1 MRDAWIK
8 CACCAAA
15 LFGSAQLIA
24 PNAAHA
30 QSGPVETPSTWG
42 GDFWSRPRLT
52 GDWAGVRDQ
61 LGIKGVVLDVDAQ
74 LMPQSVVSGGRD
86 TDSAFWGNAAYTL
99 NLDSQKMGF
108 WPGGFVKVQGV
119 STFGNSLFGDIGA
132 VVPANETWVFPAVND
147 PSSALMS
154 ATFTQFLSP
163 KFGLFAGKINTLD
176 LAFTRFTGDYR
187 SQFLNLGMNIPMAE
201 ALVPISTFGGG
212 VVVIPSESL
221 NFSAL
226 VVDPSGT
233 PTDNDVSGAFSD
245 GIMGIGA
252 GKLNIKP
259 FGLGGQQRLTGI
271 WSNKE
276 RVSLIQDPSNIGQFL
291 LTERFPLLGNP
302 GPILRRIL
310 ERFAPSLLNPAQQ
323 LNQEDST
330 WAVAYGF
337 DQYIWQPGNDPERG
351 IGLFFNFGLSD
362 GDANPVK
369 YSYNVGIGGNGVIP
383 GRPRD
388 RFGIGWARTEFSD
401 NFVPALRQTLDL
413 GLDHEDAVEMYYNAA
428 ITQWMNLTVD
438 LQVINP
444 GLKKTLGSND
454 TLTDVGTAVVVGLR
468 SHIRF

>member
-1 MRDAWIK
+1 
-8 CACCAAA
+8 
-15 LFGSAQLIA
+15 
-24 PNAAHA
+24 
-30 QSGPVETPSTWG
+30 
-42 GDFWSRPRLT
+42 
-52 GDWAGVRDQ
+52 
-61 LGIKGVVLDVDAQ
+61 
-74 LMPQSVVSGGRD
+74 
-86 TDSAFWGNAAYTL
+86 
-99 NLDSQKMGF
+99 
-108 WPGGFVKVQGV
+108 
-119 STFGNSLFGDIGA
+119 
-132 VVPANETWVFPAVND
+132 
-147 PSSALMS
+147 
-154 ATFTQFLSP
+154 
-163 KFGLFAGKINTLD
+163 
-176 LAFTRFTGDYR
+176 
-187 SQFLNLGMNIPMAE
+187 
-201 ALVPISTFGGG
+201 
-212 VVVIPSESL
+212 
-221 NFSAL
+221 
-226 VVDPSGT
+226 VDPSGT

-252 GKLNIKP
+252 GKLSIKP
-259 FGLGGQQRLTGI
+259 FGLDGQQRLTGI